1 MPRQAMT
8 GRTRVA
14 RETLVYR
21 EPEGMDEG
29 PNAPDVLR
37 ERNHDTERR
46 IKYGA

>member
-1 MPRQAMT
+1 MT

-29 PNAPDVLR
+29 PPNAPDVLR
-37 ERNHDTERR
+37 ERNQDTERR